1 MTGIGINIA
10 RRALGPVAAL
20 ALALALLGGPGIPS
34 AFAKG
39 GAGGAGAGGAGAANA
54 NANSNAGGHGPG
66 GVGQGQTTG
75 AKASEIG
82 NLNAAHAA
90 PQGLQ
95 HASPNSVVGQLGL
108 HANTIGTT
116 TTQQQQEALN
126 AIANKGPVSVEVVD
140 AVNGLLGD

>member
-108 HANTIGTT
+108 YANTIGTT